1 MGTTPLLNDPLAR
14 KRYDQRTYSNT
25 PPSSTPSARNGRYR
39 SKQEKEKKWCGDYNG
54 YDYEYEYTY
63 DDDQRYDSSKWRKYA
78 KIPIF
83 VCLIFVWFYFIREV
97 FGRAPGDMRE
107 IDYFFDRIER
117 ELWRSG
123 IFR

>member
-1 MGTTPLLNDPLAR
+1 MTHW
-14 KRYDQRTYSNT
+14 
-25 PPSSTPSARNGRYR
+25 
-39 SKQEKEKKWCGDYNG
+39 QEKDTINVHIPIPHHLPPHQPETVDIGQSKKKRRSGVVIITDMIMN
-54 YDYEYEYTY
+54 EYTY